1 MNEQQQAPGAQYH
14 SVCNDVINILRH
26 LVPSDQVLSHFRSA
40 RVEVM
45 KGFRQMIDDR
55 IARAESANAKGT
67 RVPVD

>member
-1 MNEQQQAPGAQYH
+1 MNEQQAPGAQH
-14 SVCNDVINILRH
+14 QSVCDDVMNILRK
-26 LVPSDQVLSHFRSA
+26 LGPSDQVLNHFRSA

-55 IARAESANAKGT
+55 IARAESAHAKGT